1 MADNNAKGPAEGK
14 REKISKAQQYTMLE
28 VLGASLVL
36 GTCIVLSIFLIK
48 YIKFNTQIITE
59 KNNAIT
65 EYDQTIRNVGVCIDT
80 DNNGRL
86 STEELDNCKPNE
98 VSLNKVTKSLRY
110 KVLAQM
116 AQNGDLES
124 VARQRNA
131 NCYDETG
138 ARIDF
143 NKLYEEST
151 DEKEKQQYLQS
162 SKICSALRVIP
173 DALPAQKNT
182 EALMASLNQIFIL
195 TGWEPERLSPR
206 DDRVKT
212 DIKGV
217 DVIPVSLRI
226 EGSDGV
232 VLAVLNNIERS
243 VREFNITTA
252 TVEWTSGGL
261 SLQAAANAYYLADQ
275 EPIETTKTLYATR
288 KARVN
293 ERDNSNNSKVDAAT
307 DAKDELLK
315 EGN

>member
-1 MADNNAKGPAEGK
+1 MATDGSKGPAEGK
-14 REKISKAQQYTMLE
+14 REKISKAQQFTMLE

-48 YIKFNTQIITE
+48 YIKFNATIIGE

-65 EYDQTIRNVGVCIDT
+65 DYDKTIRNVGVCVDT
-80 DNNGRL
+80 DGNGRL
-86 STEELDNCKPNE
+86 STEELENCDPTA
-98 VSLNKVTKSLRY
+98 VSLNKVTNSLRY

-116 AQNGDLES
+116 AQNSDLES
-124 VARQRNA
+124 VARQRNT
-131 NCYDETG
+131 NCYDYNG

-151 DEKEKQQYLQS
+151 DEKERQRYLQS

-173 DALPAQKNT
+173 DALPASKNT

-206 DDRVKT
+206 DDNVKS
-212 DIKGV
+212 DITGV
-217 DVIPVSLRI
+217 EVIPVSLRI
-226 EGSDGV
+226 EGTDAV
-232 VLAVLNNIERS
+232 VLAVLDKIEHS
-243 VREFNITTA
+243 IREFDITAA
-252 TVEWTSGGL
+252 TIEWNAGGL
-261 SLQAAANAYYLADQ
+261 SMQASANAYYLGDQ
-275 EPIETTKTLYATR
+275 TPIETTKTLYASR

-293 ERDNSNNSKVDAAT
+293 ERNNGGSKVDSANS
-307 DAKDELLK
+307 AKDELLK